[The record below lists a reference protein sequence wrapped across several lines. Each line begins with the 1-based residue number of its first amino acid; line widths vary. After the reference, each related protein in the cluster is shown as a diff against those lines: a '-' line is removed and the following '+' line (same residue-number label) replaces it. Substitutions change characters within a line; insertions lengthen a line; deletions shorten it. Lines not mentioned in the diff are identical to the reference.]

1 MTWNLQSKGVH
12 SCACHEAM
20 CRNDVQ
26 AAYILSLGT
35 RWNSEWSASNPSQ
48 FSSVERASCTDAWL
62 ILSRYF
68 AEKKNFFPPAHES
81 NCISGLS
88 EM

>member
-1 MTWNLQSKGVH
+1 MCKGKGIH
-12 SCACHEAM
+12 SCACLEVM

-26 AAYILSLGT
+26 APYILSLGT
-35 RWNSEWSASNPSQ
+35 RWSSEWSASNPSQ
-48 FSSVERASCTDAWL
+48 FSSVERAFCTDAPL
-62 ILSRYF
+62 ILSRCF
-68 AEKKNFFPPAHES
+68 AEKKNLSPSVHES